1 MTDRA
6 KKISELTAHTNAPA
20 NNLLV
25 IVHQP
30 GLANAETRKMT
41 LSNFFA
47 NVACNVAITGS
58 KLSIPTSTPA
68 NSTANG
74 TAGTIAW
81 DTSYVYVCVANNTW
95 KRASISSW

>member
-6 KKISELTAHTNAPA
+6 KKISELGAHSNAPA

-30 GLANAETRKMT
+30 GLANAETRKIT
-41 LSNFFA
+41 LNNFFA

-58 KLSIPTSTPA
+58 KLVIPTDTPA
-68 NSTANG
+68 NSSANG
-74 TAGTIAW
+74 TTGTIAW
-81 DTSYVYVCVANNTW
+81 DASYVYICVANNTW
-95 KRASISSW
+95 KRTALSSW

>member
-6 KKISELTAHTNAPA
+6 KKISELTAHSNAPA

-30 GLANAETRKMT
+30 GLANAETRKVT

-58 KLSIPTSTPA
+58 KLVIPTSTPA

-74 TAGTIAW
+74 TTGTIAW
-81 DTSYVYVCVANNTW
+81 DSSYVYVCVANNTW
-95 KRASISSW
+95 KRSAISSW